1 MAAGRTDFD
10 IAIVGGGS
18 AGCAAAL
25 ALSRY
30 TKRRV
35 VLIERSAY
43 SGTRVGE
50 SVSGAIAPLLAYLGI
65 EQLLSERQHLPA
77 FANIAA
83 WGAPNLV
90 SREFLFSAGGHG
102 WLLDR
107 AAFDADLAA
116 AVERAGIRVLRNTEI
131 ARSTRAS
138 GVWEIQL
145 KGRHSPNIAA
155 RQIID
160 ATGRRCAIAR
170 ASGARRQS
178 FDDLVGLVTWL
189 AFARQRE
196 QTRAVLVETVENGW
210 WYSAPIPGHRL
221 VLAYMTDAAEL
232 DRGLIGNANALLR
245 FASGAPLTF
254 ARVSDGKPV
263 SPPRVWLAMSAMTAP
278 CVGEGWIA
286 AGDAAASF
294 DPLSSLG
301 IGYAMTSGIQAA
313 RALDR
318 RLNGDEEFAA
328 GYAPDVSRHMAAY
341 LDQRRRLYRYEQR
354 WPDRPFWSRQH
365 DLRLGARAAA

>member
-1 MAAGRTDFD
+1 
-10 IAIVGGGS
+10 
-18 AGCAAAL
+18 
-25 ALSRY
+25 
-30 TKRRV
+30 
-35 VLIERSAY
+35 
-43 SGTRVGE
+43 
-50 SVSGAIAPLLAYLGI
+50 
-65 EQLLSERQHLPA
+65 
-77 FANIAA
+77 
-83 WGAPNLV
+83 
-90 SREFLFSAGGHG
+90 
-102 WLLDR
+102 
-107 AAFDADLAA
+107 
-116 AVERAGIRVLRNTEI
+116 
-131 ARSTRAS
+131 
-138 GVWEIQL
+138 
-145 KGRHSPNIAA
+145 
-155 RQIID
+155 
-160 ATGRRCAIAR
+160 
-170 ASGARRQS
+170 
-178 FDDLVGLVTWL
+178 
-189 AFARQRE
+189 
-196 QTRAVLVETVENGW
+196 
-210 WYSAPIPGHRL
+210 
-221 VLAYMTDAAEL
+221 MTDAAEL

-328 GYAPDVSRHMAAY
+328 GYAPDVSRHMAAH